1 MDEERLLI
9 LSMVQEGKLTAE
21 EAAALIE
28 ALEVA
33 QQPVAGEGWEV
44 PPPPTA
50 GPESDSFREAR
61 RAAREAREAARETA
75 REMKREMKRQIREA
89 LDAQREVRR
98 RLHRPHR
105 PPMPPVPPT
114 FPGLVKLGIHIDKHR
129 HEAESVRLLALD
141 PGGKVVVEA
150 RSSDVEVTEH
160 DAPEVR
166 LVTRTVTW
174 GADDDEARNRAA
186 DLVEAVSTGDQVV
199 IRVTP
204 TPLHGVG
211 FMVFR
216 DSRVDMSI
224 AVPRG
229 AAVEVTTASGD
240 LDLRELTG
248 SVSAQT
254 SSGDIRATLTGEAR
268 LSATSGDISL
278 RGGSLTRL
286 EASATSGDIDI
297 SGTGFDHAELT
308 AASGDVTIRP
318 ARDASFTFSA
328 RSASGDIS
336 LGGGAAATDRG
347 RHHVSGTFGDGEP
360 RGRLEI
366 TTSSGDIDIG

>member
-33 QQPVAGEGWEV
+33 QQPVAGEGWEA
-44 PPPPTA
+44 PPPQA
-50 GPESDSFREAR
+50 PEPEGDTLREAK
-61 RAAREAREAARETA
+61 RAAREAREAAREA
-75 REMKREMKRQIREA
+75 AREMKRQIREA
-89 LDAQREVRR
+89 LDAQRESRR

-105 PPMPPVPPT
+105 PPLPPA
-114 FPGLVKLGIHIDKHR
+114 FPGLIKLGIHIDKHR
-129 HEAESVRLLALD
+129 HAEENVRLLALD
-141 PGGKVVVEA
+141 PGGRVVVEA

-166 LVTRTVTW
+166 LMTRTVTW
-174 GADDDEARNRAA
+174 GADDDEARSRAA

-224 AVPRG
+224 AIPRG
-229 AAVEVTTASGD
+229 AGVDVTTASGD

-248 SVSAQT
+248 SVAAQT
-254 SSGDIRATLTGEAR
+254 NSGDIRASLTGEAR

-278 RGGSLTRL
+278 RGGSLSRL
-286 EASATSGDIDI
+286 EASAASGDIDI
-297 SGTGFDHAELT
+297 SGTGFDHAQLT
-308 AASGDVTIRP
+308 AASGDVTVRP
-318 ARDASFTFSA
+318 ARDASFTFAA
-328 RSASGDIS
+328 RSGSGDIS
-336 LGGGAAATDRG
+336 LGGGATATDRG
-347 RHHVSGTFGDGEP
+347 RRHVSGSFGGGAP
-360 RGRLEI
+360 WGKLNV
-366 TTSSGDIDIG
+366 TTGSGDIRIG